1 MIKAG
6 KRDGINS
13 GVGVLQVSRGLSLF
27 PSSTCVKQL
36 EGARPVGGAG
46 MLGGGLYLP
55 LAQSRRAA
63 ATDRRLIG
71 GCYSSRRSL
80 AKMAASRQR
89 GSLFGFWELPGF

>member
-1 MIKAG
+1 
-6 KRDGINS
+6 
-13 GVGVLQVSRGLSLF
+13 
-27 PSSTCVKQL
+27 
-36 EGARPVGGAG
+36 

-89 GSLFGFWELPGF
+89 GSLDSGSFPASEAVADLSHWPREAPGMGLPPPAPLLLGVLLLQGVLRPLWGDPGV